1 MPQVL
6 NSTHSG
12 AGRCP
17 WRVTSSQKRDN
28 ISHQRKT
35 ESKNK
40 AAACS
45 PFLPP
50 GSLGGSG
57 DGAAQLEK
65 GKLLSLPSRLTHA
78 PGFGSDNMLDWS
90 FDWPTIGKPFK
101 CY

>member
-1 MPQVL
+1 MPQVF

-17 WRVTSSQKRDN
+17 WRVTSSQKTDN

-35 ESKNK
+35 EGKNK
-40 AAACS
+40 AVACG
-45 PFLPP
+45 PFLPS

-78 PGFGSDNMLDWS
+78 LDWS
-90 FDWPTIGKPFK
+90 FDWPTIGKPFRFG
-101 CY
+101 YGFFVS